1 MISPTPQAPARRPT
15 AADGFVVVDKPQG
28 WTSHDVVGRMRR
40 LAGTRKVGHA
50 GTLDPMATGVL
61 VLGIGKATRL
71 LTYVV
76 GADKDYD
83 ATIRL
88 GVATTTDDAEGAVVA
103 LGDPRAVERVD
114 RAALDAA
121 IADLTGDI
129 QQVPT
134 SVSAIKV
141 DGKRAYALVRAGE
154 EVALQARPV
163 TVSRFDVLDVRTATT
178 AVPDGDPGDASVDP
192 PAGGDPDAR
201 PGVAPTA
208 AEPGDGP
215 TRDVPVVDVDVRV
228 TVSSGT
234 YVRALARDLG
244 AALGTGG
251 HLTMLRRT
259 RVGGYELAGARTLE
273 QLEAQ
278 ADADGTL
285 ATLPLAEA
293 ARATFPVRELDDDEV
308 RALGY
313 GQWVQP
319 SGRSEVVAALSP
331 SGGLV
336 ALLEDTRRRGE
347 NLAKP
352 VLVLAPAN

>member
-1 MISPTPQAPARRPT
+1 MTSPTQQAPARRPT

-88 GVATTTDDAEGAVVA
+88 GVATTTDDAEGEVLSVA
-103 LGDPRAVERVD
+103 EPGAVERVD
-114 RAALDAA
+114 RAALDVAV
-121 IADLTGDI
+121 ADLTGEI

-154 EVALQARPV
+154 SVELQARPV
-163 TVSRFDVLDVRTATT
+163 TVSRFEVLEVRPVTAT
-178 AVPDGDPGDASVDP
+178 VPDGDP
-192 PAGGDPDAR
+192 
-201 PGVAPTA
+201 
-208 AEPGDGP
+208 
-215 TRDVPVVDVDVRV
+215 DVPAVDLDVRV

-244 AALGTGG
+244 VALGTGG
-251 HLTMLRRT
+251 HLTALRRT
-259 RVGGYELAGARTLE
+259 RVGGYDLAGARTLE
-273 QLEAQ
+273 QLETQ

-285 ATLPLAEA
+285 VTLPMAEA
-293 ARATFPVRELDDDEV
+293 ARATFPVRELDEDEV

-313 GQWVQP
+313 GQWVAP
-319 SGRSEVVAALSP
+319 SDRSEVVAALSP
-331 SGGLV
+331 SGELV

-352 VLVLAPAN
+352 VLVLAAH